1 MTTAPVPRRWR
12 RFLLKPSAEK
22 IEWLIT
28 QLDDVTEK
36 EHFTACG
43 ALDWFKATLIG
54 ANVANIAE
62 EQTNVWLTRVL
73 LVWIEYRAGQV
84 AFERPVVAGPSKELL
99 EVNAA
104 LGKWLNS
111 PTSLN
116 EQLFLGRLIDQLVP
130 EKPKSEILEWTN
142 VAAELFNA
150 TAELIDDLEA
160 IKKKT
165 RGESAETRL
174 QLELYYLYV
183 DVTGEDGLSDGGP
196 AHRFVK
202 TFAAEIDGSVD
213 VPGKGF
219 AVLVRKARNRD
230 RRHL

>member
-12 RFLLKPSAEK
+12 PFLLKPSAEK

-54 ANVANIAE
+54 ANVASISE

-111 PTSLN
+111 PTSLH
-116 EQLFLGRLIDQLVP
+116 EKLFLRRL
-130 EKPKSEILEWTN
+130 KGWMN

-150 TAELIDDLEA
+150 TAELIDDLET